1 VKTQKNKK
9 EKNDYYY
16 YYVHNN
22 AQFCML
28 LFRYILEYDDHV
40 LSYMNDW
47 VGLIML
53 GFVYFDLS
61 TDVTVV
67 SFL

>member
-1 VKTQKNKK
+1 
-9 EKNDYYY
+9 
-16 YYVHNN
+16 
-22 AQFCML
+22 ML

-67 SFL
+67 SFLWSRISSRW